1 MTGYHINIHKNTNNF
16 DWMKIINSSMSFA
29 KGKERWVL
37 LNMKEVCYSK
47 YTITVWLSR
56 LMPFMVSRGDTL

>member
-47 YTITVWLSR
+47 YTI
-56 LMPFMVSRGDTL
+56 MFD